1 MTVMGITLLIA
12 GVIIFALSFII
23 PDKEEKLS
31 RREKEKLLEKQREE
45 IHKMMEKE
53 LDGMKLR
60 VNEAT
65 NETVEYGMDKCERSL
80 EKISNEKIMAVNEYA
95 ATIMD
100 EIDRNHKEIM
110 FLYDMLNDKQVDI
123 KNTVRKAE
131 ATAKEVNEAA
141 KSVQE
146 SYDAAQQ
153 EYERQIAGQAA
164 FMDSMFAEQ
173 PQTIPAAGTSVM
185 YHGNIDESIF
195 ENMTRTDLD
204 DEKSYSGYT
213 QNYVNVVPGNGVQSA
228 DNMMPTVTSVFNTVI
243 NDEREGILSDNATSF
258 ATDIPV
264 ETIERPVE
272 EAVYV
277 QDQAELKDDMRGA
290 SFRGEG
296 NNNQKIL
303 DLHSRGMDV
312 VDIAR
317 ELNLGVGEVKLV
329 IDLYR

>member
-1 MTVMGITLLIA
+1 MSVMGITLLIA

-23 PDKEEKLS
+23 PDKDEKLS
-31 RREKEKLLEKQREE
+31 RREKEKQLEKQREE

-95 ATIMD
+95 ATIME

-141 KSVQE
+141 KTVQE

-164 FMDSMFAEQ
+164 FMDSMFSDQSQQVSVPTA
-173 PQTIPAAGTSVM
+173 PVM
-185 YHGNIDESIF
+185 YHGAIDESIF

-204 DEKSYSGYT
+204 DGQSIANYT
-213 QNYVNVVPGNGVQSA
+213 QNYVNVVPNTVASV
-228 DNMMPTVTSVFNTVI
+228 DNMPPVTSVFNSVI
-243 NDEREGILSDNATSF
+243 NDGRDGVDSTASLF
-258 ATDIPV
+258 ANDIPV
-264 ETIERPVE
+264 EQIERPIE
-272 EAVYV
+272 EPVYTPDTADL
-277 QDQAELKDDMRGA
+277 QNDMRNA
-290 SFRGEG
+290 TFRGDG
-296 NNNQKIL
+296 NSNQKIL

-329 IDLYR
+329 IDLYK